1 MDTPRCGSARKRKGN
16 NAIFRDIYKLGIIK
30 LCRDQKEK
38 NTIII
43 GYVISLAGRK

>member
-1 MDTPRCGSARKRKGN
+1 MVQPGKEKETTQFSGTYT
-16 NAIFRDIYKLGIIK
+16 NAIIK